1 MAVRDSY
8 REFVLEQLRHGGEV
22 TWRRMFGGVGLY
34 AAGVFF
40 AVLDDDTL
48 FFKTD
53 ATTRPEYEARGLK
66 PFQPFGPDTQV
77 LPYHEVPAD
86 VLENVNELKVWMARA
101 VAVAAQNKQRRKPA
115 APRRA
120 AQPAATRKRTE
131 APLRPDAG

>member
-8 REFVLEQLRHGGEV
+8 LEFVLEQLRHGGEV

-48 FFKTD
+48 YFKTNE
-53 ATTRPEYEARGLK
+53 TTRPDYEARGVK

-86 VLENVNELKVWMARA
+86 VLENVNELKVWMARS
-101 VAVAAQNKQRRKPA
+101 VAVAARKKPRRKPV
-115 APRRA
+115 APRRTARSA
-120 AQPAATRKRTE
+120 AARKPA
-131 APLRPDAG
+131 